1 MVKVGI
7 NGFGRIGRNIFRIA
21 MRYDDVDIVAVND
34 VTNPKTLA
42 HLLKYDSVHGRLDAE
57 ISHTD
62 NSIIVNG
69 REIKVYS
76 EKNAANIPWGE
87 TGAELVVE
95 SSGTIKTGEGARA
108 HVRDTVKKVV
118 VTTPTT
124 GEDMTI
130 AMGVNEGEYD
140 PAKDTIVSNASC
152 TTQGMA
158 CLVKVIDEAFSIER
172 GLMTTVHAF
181 TNDQRILDVSH
192 KDLRRARAAGQSI
205 IPTHTGAA
213 KAIGKIFPA
222 MDGKLN
228 GLALRVPNPDVSII
242 DLTLELNTPTT
253 TEEMN
258 EVLKKASEGEYKEY
272 IAYETE
278 ELVSIDFKG
287 NEHSCIVDSKLTNV
301 MDGTLAKV
309 VAWYDNEWGYSRRVI
324 DVIRYMA
331 GKGL

>member
-7 NGFGRIGRNIFRIA
+7 NGFGRIGRNVFRIA
-21 MRYDDVDIVAVND
+21 MRYEDVEVVAIND

-57 ISHTD
+57 ISYTED
-62 NSIIVNG
+62 SILVNG
-69 REIKVYS
+69 KEIKVYS
-76 EKNAANIPWGE
+76 EKNAASIPWKE
-87 TGAELVVE
+87 TGVE
-95 SSGTIKTGEGARA
+95 IVLESTGTIKTGEEARV
-108 HVRDTVKKVV
+108 HVKDTVKKVIV
-118 VTTPTT
+118 ATPTT

-130 AMGVNEGEYD
+130 AMGVNEEEYD
-140 PAKDTIVSNASC
+140 PKKDTIISNASC

-242 DLTLELNTPTT
+242 DLTVELKKETT
-253 TEEMN
+253 TEELN
-258 EVLKKASEGEYKEY
+258 HVLEEAAKGQYKEY

-287 NEHSCIVDSKLTNV
+287 DEHSCIVDSKLTNV
-301 MDGTLAKV
+301 MDGNLAKV
-309 VAWYDNEWGYSRRVI
+309 VAWYDNEWGYSRRVV
-324 DVIRYMA
+324 DVIRFIA